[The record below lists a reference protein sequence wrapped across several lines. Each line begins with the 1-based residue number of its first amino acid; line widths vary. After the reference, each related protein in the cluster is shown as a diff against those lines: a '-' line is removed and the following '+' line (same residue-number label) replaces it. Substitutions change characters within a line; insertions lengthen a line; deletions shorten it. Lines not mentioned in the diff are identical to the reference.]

1 LMPLS
6 KWQRLL
12 FSNNRLMHAVARTV
26 VAWSAWIDQHR
37 RITWIDCDHMR
48 ISRCGLWFGRWKMGN
63 QYKDFYSWPNKRGVI
78 RLFLQAAE
86 RGTDLPLFPDTAV
99 LQTVMEAIAKGGISI
114 PRRKKEAVAAALLK
128 LRLDMAEKR

>member
-1 LMPLS
+1 MPLS

-48 ISRCGLWFGRWKMGN
+48 ISRCGLWFGRWTMGN
-63 QYKDFYSWPNKRGVI
+63 QYRDFYSWPNKRGVI
-78 RLFLQAAE
+78 RWFLQAAE

>member
-1 LMPLS
+1 MPLS

-48 ISRCGLWFGRWKMGN
+48 ISRCGLWFGRWRMGN

-78 RLFLQAAE
+78 RWFLQAAE
-86 RGTDLPLFPDTAV
+86 RGTDLPLFPDTAF
-99 LQTVMEAIAKGGISI
+99 LKTVMAAIEKGGISI
-114 PRRKKEAVAAALLK
+114 PKRKKEAVAAALLK
-128 LRLDMAEKR
+128 LRLDMAEKG

>member
-1 LMPLS
+1 MPLS

-78 RLFLQAAE
+78 RWFLQAAE
-86 RGTDLPLFPDTAV
+86 RGTDLPLFPDTAF
-99 LQTVMEAIAKGGISI
+99 LKTVMAAIEKGGISI
-114 PRRKKEAVAAALLK
+114 PKRKKEAVAAALLK
-128 LRLDMAEKR
+128 LRLDMAEKG

>member
-1 LMPLS
+1 MPLS

-78 RLFLQAAE
+78 RWFLQAAE
-86 RGTDLPLFPDTAV
+86 RGTDLPLFPDTAF
-99 LQTVMEAIAKGGISI
+99 LKTVMAAIEKGGISI
-114 PRRKKEAVAAALLK
+114 PKRKKEAVAAALLK